1 MANFLGYECPKCTS
15 MDEIEVAGT
24 IWLRLT
30 ADGTDADL
38 ADNHHDHEYQSDSQA
53 VCQACG
59 FQGKFGEFEPPK
71 QDPDLLE
78 ALQQALT
85 ALNTA
90 PRFNGRDDCCSTAYG
105 GDDSPGNG
113 PPQYG
118 RFVSPLLLIP
128 CRVLVPQPGLSL
140 PS

>member
-71 QDPDLLE
+71 PDPELLE
-78 ALQQALT
+78 ALLQAVT

-90 PRFNGRDDCCSTAYG
+90 PCFKVPAL
-105 GDDSPGNG
+105 DSDSYRIAALCEG
-113 PPQYG
+113 
-118 RFVSPLLLIP
+118 
-128 CRVLVPQPGLSL
+128 VLKAVRKG
-140 PS
+140 